1 MTPIIYCSWIKEETM
16 RRVLVFVL
24 MLAVIAG
31 AVFAAGSVETQT
43 KTITLATG
51 DAIGS
56 LRNLAGEYF
65 KKEIEKRPELGLAVN
80 HVEGAVL
87 GTASQIMDQVVEG
100 SVHLFGN
107 DIAWI
112 VPYDA
117 DFQPI
122 SFGFMYR
129 DAEHMNAYFSSSLF
143 TSLADKVA
151 SGSGMRI
158 IAPVTMASRM
168 FFSVKPL
175 NSIDDFKGL
184 KVRAP
189 GLEMFVKSYEAY
201 GASPTTV
208 AWNEIFLALK
218 TKLVE
223 AAHGPVADVIANK
236 WHLAAPYITRT
247 EDMFAANAWY
257 VNEAFWKGLSD
268 EQRKRIEEA
277 LAATNAWSAE
287 QSRTSEEKLIEQMV
301 SEGAT
306 YTSSFKDRELL
317 RLQAIEAV
325 KKLEASGKWSLGL
338 VDSIQNIQ

>member
-1 MTPIIYCSWIKEETM
+1 MKRM
-16 RRVLVFVL
+16 LV
-24 MLAVIAG
+24 MLLVVTLVVAG
-31 AVFAAGSVETQT
+31 LFAAGANEQNAQQE
-43 KTITLATG
+43 KTITLATA
-51 DAIGS
+51 DAIGT
-56 LRNLAGEYF
+56 LRNRAGEYF
-65 KKEIEKRPELGLAVN
+65 KAELEKRPELNLKVN
-80 HVEGAVL
+80 HVQGAVL
-87 GTASQIMDQVVEG
+87 GTANQILDQVVEG

-122 SFGFMYR
+122 SFGFMFR
-129 DAEHMNAYFSSSLF
+129 DVDHMNTYFKSRTFLD
-143 TSLADKVA
+143 LADKVA
-151 SGSGMRI
+151 AGSGLRI
-158 IAPVTMASRM
+158 LAPVPMASRM

-175 NSIDDFKGL
+175 NTAVDFKGL
-184 KVRAP
+184 KIRAP

-247 EDMFAANAWY
+247 EDMYAANAWY
-257 VNEAFWKGLSD
+257 VNEAFWDGLSAD
-268 EQRKRIEEA
+268 QRKGIEEA
-277 LAATNAWSAE
+277 LDATNEWSFNESKLSE
-287 QSRTSEEKLIEQMV
+287 QSLIDQMV
-301 SEGAT
+301 AEGAV
-306 YTSSFKDRELL
+306 YNASFSDRDKL
-317 RLQAIEAV
+317 RVQAIEAV

-338 VDSIQNIQ
+338 VDEIQAIE

>member
-1 MTPIIYCSWIKEETM
+1 MKRM
-16 RRVLVFVL
+16 LVMVLIA
-24 MLAVIAG
+24 LAMISG
-31 AVFAAGSVETQT
+31 LFAAGSAEQKTQAQQE

-51 DAIGS
+51 DAIGT
-56 LRNLAGEYF
+56 LRNRAGEYF
-65 KKEIEKRPELGLAVN
+65 KAELEKHPELNLKVN
-80 HVEGAVL
+80 HVQGAVL
-87 GTASQIMDQVVEG
+87 GTANQILDQGVEG

-112 VPYDA
+112 GPYDA

-129 DAEHMNAYFSSSLF
+129 DVDHMNAYFKSSTFLD
-143 TSLADKVA
+143 LADKVA
-151 SGSGMRI
+151 SSSGLRI
-158 IAPVTMASRM
+158 IAPVPMASRM

-175 NSIDDFKGL
+175 NTVADFKGL

-247 EDMFAANAWY
+247 EDMYAANAWY
-257 VNEAFWKGLSD
+257 VNEAFWDGLST
-268 EQRKRIEEA
+268 EQRKGIEEA
-277 LAATNAWSAE
+277 LDATNAWSFNESKVSE
-287 QSRTSEEKLIEQMV
+287 QSLIDQMVAEGAVYNASFADREKLR
-301 SEGAT
+301 T
-306 YTSSFKDRELL
+306 
-317 RLQAIEAV
+317 QAIEAV

-338 VDSIQNIQ
+338 VDRIQAIK

>member
-1 MTPIIYCSWIKEETM
+1 MKRM
-16 RRVLVFVL
+16 LVTL
-24 MLAVIAG
+24 LVITVVVAG
-31 AVFAAGSVETQT
+31 LFAAGASEQKPQVQQE

-51 DAIGS
+51 DAIGT
-56 LRNLAGEYF
+56 LRNRAGEYF
-65 KKEIEKRPELGLAVN
+65 KAEIEKRPELNVKVN
-80 HVEGAVL
+80 HVQGAVL
-87 GTASQIMDQVVEG
+87 GTANQIMDQVVEG

-112 VPYDA
+112 VPYDP

-129 DAEHMNAYFSSSLF
+129 DVEHMNAYFKSRTFLDLS
-143 TSLADKVA
+143 DKVA
-151 SGSGMRI
+151 ASTGLRI
-158 IAPVTMASRM
+158 IAPVPMASRM

-175 NSIDDFKGL
+175 NTIADFKGL

-236 WHLAAPYITRT
+236 WHVAAPYITRT
-247 EDMFAANAWY
+247 EDMYAANAWY
-257 VNEAFWKGLSD
+257 VNEAFYAGLS
-268 EQRKRIEEA
+268 EQQRKGIEEA
-277 LAATNAWSAE
+277 LDATNAWSFKESQLSE
-287 QSRTSEEKLIEQMV
+287 QNIIDEMVKEGAIYSSSFADREKLRQ
-301 SEGAT
+301 
-306 YTSSFKDRELL
+306 
-317 RLQAIEAV
+317 QAIDAV

-338 VDSIQNIQ
+338 VDTIQSIK

>member
-1 MTPIIYCSWIKEETM
+1 MKKIL
-16 RRVLVFVL
+16 VLLVMVTL
-24 MLAVIAG
+24 VTG
-31 AVFAAGSVETQT
+31 AVFASAVAEQET

-56 LRNLAGEYF
+56 LRNLAGEYL
-65 KKEIEKRPELGLAVN
+65 KTEIEKRPELNLKVN
-80 HVEGAVL
+80 HVQGPVL

-100 SVHLFGN
+100 SVQLFGN

-112 VPYDA
+112 VPYNP

-129 DAEHMNAYFSSSLF
+129 DVDHMNAYFKSPVFLDV
-143 TSLADKVA
+143 ADKVA
-151 SGSGMRI
+151 KSSGMRI
-158 IAPVTMASRM
+158 LAPVPMASRM

-175 NSIDDFKGL
+175 NTIDDFKGL

-247 EDMFAANAWY
+247 EDMYAANAWY
-257 VNEAFWKGLSD
+257 VNEAFWQGLS
-268 EQRKRIEEA
+268 EAQRNGIQEA
-277 LAATNAWSAE
+277 LEATNIWSAE
-287 QSRTSEEKLIEQMV
+287 QSKISEEGIIEQMKAD
-301 SEGAT
+301 GAI
-306 YTSSFKDRELL
+306 YSSSFADREKL
-317 RLQAIEAV
+317 RVQAIDAV
-325 KKLEASGKWSLGL
+325 KKLEASGKWSAGL
-338 VDSIQNIQ
+338 VDKIQAIK

>member
-1 MTPIIYCSWIKEETM
+1 MLLAI
-16 RRVLVFVL
+16 V
-24 MLAVIAG
+24 MLAVFG
-31 AVFAAGSVETQT
+31 AAFAAGTSETAT
-43 KTITLATG
+43 AGEKAVTITLATG

-56 LRNLAGEYF
+56 LRNLSGEYF
-65 KKEIEKRPELGLAVN
+65 KAEIAKMPDLKLTIN
-80 HVEGAVL
+80 HVEGPVL

-107 DIAWI
+107 DIAWL
-112 VPYDA
+112 VPYDP

-122 SFGFMYR
+122 SFGFMFR
-129 DAEHMNAYFSSSLF
+129 DTTHMDNYFASSTF
-143 TSLADKVA
+143 LALTNKVA
-151 SGSGMRI
+151 ASSKLRAM
-158 IAPVTMASRM
+158 APAPMGSRM

-175 NSIDDFKGL
+175 TTAADFKGL

-201 GASPTTV
+201 GTSPTTV

-247 EDMFAANAWY
+247 EDMYAANAWY
-257 VNEAFWKGLSD
+257 VNEDFWKSLS
-268 EQRKRIEEA
+268 KRQQEGIMTA
-277 LAATNAWSAE
+277 LAATNAWARAQADTKE
-287 QSRTSEEKLIEQMV
+287 QEIIGQMV
-301 SEGAT
+301 AEGAI
-306 YTSSFKDRELL
+306 YSASFKDREIL

-325 KKLEASGKWSLGL
+325 KKLEQGGKWSVGL
-338 VDSIQNIQ
+338 VDTIQAIK

>member
-1 MTPIIYCSWIKEETM
+1 MKK
-16 RRVLVFVL
+16 LFVL
-24 MLAVIAG
+24 LMMFLLASTM
-31 AVFAAGSVETQT
+31 VFAAATAEQQE

-65 KKEIEKRPELGLAVN
+65 KTEIEKHPELHLKVN
-80 HVEGAVL
+80 HVQGAVL

-100 SVHLFGN
+100 SVQLFGN

-112 VPYDA
+112 VPYDK

-122 SFGFMYR
+122 SFGFMFR
-129 DAEHMNAYFSSSLF
+129 NVDHMNAYFKSRVFLDLSD
-143 TSLADKVA
+143 AVA
-151 SGSGMRI
+151 KTSGMRI
-158 IAPVTMASRM
+158 IAPVPMASRM

-175 NSIDDFKGL
+175 KTAADFNGL
-184 KVRAP
+184 KIRAP

-201 GASPTTV
+201 GANPTTV

-257 VNEAFWKGLSD
+257 VNEPFWQGLS
-268 EQRKRIEEA
+268 EAQRKGIQQA
-277 LAATNAWSAE
+277 LDATNVWSFE
-287 QSRTSEEKLIEQMV
+287 QSKSSEQKLIDQMV
-301 SEGAT
+301 SEDAI
-306 YTSSFKDRELL
+306 YSSSFADREIL
-317 RLQAIEAV
+317 RSKAIEAV
-325 KKLEASGKWSLGL
+325 KKLEASGKWSAGL
-338 VDSIQNIQ
+338 VDSIQAIK

>member
-1 MTPIIYCSWIKEETM
+1 MKRIL
-16 RRVLVFVL
+16 VLLLLVL
-24 MLAVIAG
+24 CTFG
-31 AVFAAGSVETQT
+31 FVFAEGAKEQQE

-65 KKEIEKRPELGLAVN
+65 KEEIEKHPELNLKVN
-80 HVEGAVL
+80 HVQGAVL
-87 GTASQIMDQVVEG
+87 GTANQIMDQVVEG

-112 VPYDA
+112 VPYDQ

-129 DAEHMNAYFSSSLF
+129 DAEHMKAYFNSDIF
-143 TSLADKVA
+143 NDLADKVA
-151 SGSGMRI
+151 QSSGMRI
-158 IAPVTMASRM
+158 IAPVPMASRM

-175 NSIDDFKGL
+175 NTIDDFKGL

-236 WHLAAPYITRT
+236 WHLAAPFITRT
-247 EDMFAANAWY
+247 EDMYAANAWY
-257 VNEAFWKGLSD
+257 VNEDFWQGLTD
-268 EQRKRIEEA
+268 AQREGIQDA
-277 LAATNAWSAE
+277 LDATNEWSAE
-287 QSRTSEEKLIEQMV
+287 QSKLSEESIIAEMV
-301 SEGAT
+301 SQGAT
-306 YTSSFKDRELL
+306 YSSSFADREIL
-317 RLQAIEAV
+317 REQAIEAV
-325 KKLEASGKWSLGL
+325 KKLEVSGKWSAGL
-338 VDSIQNIQ
+338 VDKIQAIE